1 MADKRN
7 LCAMIPA
14 DLHARIRQEQERT
27 GKTLSE
33 YVEQLIT
40 DYYKMKENTKMTG
53 DTRTLAVQI
62 PEELFLRLDAYLKR
76 SGIKSKKQFLINLIE
91 AALAEGEAEET
102 AEQPEDE
109 AEQAEDGPE
118 TVTDDEQAMDAPAEP
133 DTDTDEEE

>member
-40 DYYKMKENTKMTG
+40 DYYKMKENVKMTG